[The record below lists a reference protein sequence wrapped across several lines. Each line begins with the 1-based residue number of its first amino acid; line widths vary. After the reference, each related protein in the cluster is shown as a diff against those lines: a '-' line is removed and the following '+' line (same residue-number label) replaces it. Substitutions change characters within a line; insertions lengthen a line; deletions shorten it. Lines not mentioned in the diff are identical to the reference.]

1 MRCTTHPRRPAGT
14 WWSHRSHGHSSMG
27 PRSHRLAP
35 GSLVC
40 SSLEEHQQQGGFANA
55 VWMVLF
61 QPSTGHPDPGSFEDL
76 SSLTSYPLSKDS
88 PFPQHLLWTTMY
100 SFGFLHHIFCV
111 YTTPS
116 SSPLCHQVDVRL
128 WSFNDCTEHKNE
140 KRCLYQGYRVAF
152 FYISN
157 SIHYHRNWT
166 LEPKYRERRL
176 VNHKWEKVHQIKHVS
191 QRGSG
196 TILSLQLG
204 LLDLQW
210 KRSNGLHPCTFLCIS
225 EHCPSPSYP
234 TPPPTPL

>member
-1 MRCTTHPRRPAGT
+1 MDTPP
-14 WWSHRSHGHSSMG
+14 W
-27 PRSHRLAP
+27 
-35 GSLVC
+35 
-40 SSLEEHQQQGGFANA
+40 
-55 VWMVLF
+55 
-61 QPSTGHPDPGSFEDL
+61 DPGPIAWLLGPLSALPWKSTSSRVDLQMQFEWSFSNPAL
-76 SSLTSYPLSKDS
+76 ATRIQALSKMSSLTFYPLSKDS

-157 SIHYHRNWT
+157 SIHCHRNWT